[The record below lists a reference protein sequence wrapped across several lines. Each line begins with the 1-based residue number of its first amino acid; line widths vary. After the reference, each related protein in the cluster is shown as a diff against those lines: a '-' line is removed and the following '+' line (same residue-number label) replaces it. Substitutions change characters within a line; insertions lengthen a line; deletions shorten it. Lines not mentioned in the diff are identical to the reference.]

1 MLKHNILK
9 VSTVTPKLEV
19 GRPLVNVIEIE
30 KYLKTTNSSLVVFP
44 ELSLTG
50 YTCGDL
56 FYQDLLIKESLKAL
70 ELLLKVDFKGIA
82 VVGMPIDV
90 DGVLYNCAVVFTG
103 KKILGVVPKYYL
115 PNTSDFYEKRW
126 FNSGSDVS
134 FDKIMLLNQEVPFGQ
149 ILFKDNDNGIN
160 FAVEICQDMWMPI
173 TPGNL
178 MSLAGAN
185 LILNLSTSSQFL
197 GKEKLRKNIIQ
208 EHSRKNQ
215 GAYIYSSSGSTEST
229 SEIVY
234 SGANIH
240 SVFGNVINE
249 KYFDGTETKS
259 LVSDIDFGHINFQ
272 RRKSSTLKDSLHKF
286 PIKYQE
292 VSVNFLKRDDFYFT
306 NKINKTALIGEDND
320 NNFEEVRSIQ
330 TKALAKRLNHINQP
344 KIILGIS
351 GGLDS
356 SLALLVAVDTFKFL
370 NRDLKDII
378 AISMPGLATS
388 ERTMKNAK
396 KLSCGLGVTFKEIDI
411 KDETLLHF
419 NKIKQ
424 DKDNQDI
431 TYENTQARIRTMTLM
446 NIANKENGIVL
457 GTGSLSEIALGFM
470 TYNADQMSMYAINS
484 GLPKTLVRRQFSN
497 YKKYF
502 KELSAII
509 DDILSTPVS
518 PELKTDQKTEEFLGS
533 YDLNDYLIYRHL
545 VAGDD
550 EEKMAFMLK
559 NAFEIEDSEAKIYVK
574 RFISRFYGSQF
585 KRQVMPDGPKVIEIG
600 LSPRSD
606 YKMSSDV
613 RKNE

>member
-9 VSTVTPKLEV
+9 VATVTPKLEV
-19 GRPLVNVIEIE
+19 GRPLLNVTEIE
-30 KYLKTTNSSLVVFP
+30 NYLKTTNASLVVFP
-44 ELSLTG
+44 ELAITG

-56 FYQDLLIKESLKAL
+56 FYQETLIKESLKAL
-70 ELLLKVDFKGIA
+70 SFLLKTDFKGIA
-82 VVGMPIDV
+82 VVGMPVDV
-90 DGVLYNCAVVFTG
+90 DGVLYNCAVAFTG
-103 KKILGVVPKYYL
+103 SKILGVVPKYYL
-115 PNTSDFYEKRW
+115 PNTSDFYERRW
-126 FNSGSDVS
+126 FNSGSDVT
-134 FDKIMLLNQEVPFGQ
+134 FDKIKLLNQTIPFGQ
-149 ILFKDNDNGIN
+149 ILFKDNDNRIN
-160 FAVEICQDMWMPI
+160 FAIEICQDMWMPI

-197 GKEKLRKNIIQ
+197 GKEQLRKNIIK

-234 SGANIH
+234 SGANLH
-240 SVFGNVINE
+240 SVLGNVINE
-249 KYFDGTETKS
+249 KYFVGNETRA
-259 LVSDIDFGHINFQ
+259 LVSDIDFGHVNFQ

-286 PIKYQE
+286 EIKYQE
-292 VSVNFLKRDDFYFT
+292 VDVNFLQSKEFSFS
-306 NKINKTALIGEDND
+306 NEINKTALIGEDNKD
-320 NNFEEVRSIQ
+320 NFEEVRNIQ
-330 TKALAKRLNHINQP
+330 IKALAKRLHHINQP
-344 KIILGIS
+344 KIVLGIS

-370 NRDLKDII
+370 KRDLKDII

-396 KLSCGLGVTFKEIDI
+396 RLSQGLGVTFKEIDI
-411 KDETLLHF
+411 KDESLLHF

-424 DKDNQDI
+424 DKDNEDI

-446 NIANKENGIVL
+446 NMANKENGIVL

-470 TYNADQMSMYAINS
+470 TYNADQMSMYAINA
-484 GLPKTLVRRQFSN
+484 GLPKTLVKRQFKN
-497 YKKYF
+497 YKNSF
-502 KELSAII
+502 NEISPII
-509 DDILSTPVS
+509 DDILETPVS
-518 PELKTDQKTEEFLGS
+518 AELKSNQKTEEFLGS

-550 EEKMAFMLK
+550 EEKMVFMLRE
-559 NAFEIEDSEAKIYVK
+559 AFKITDIEAEKYVK

-585 KRQVMPDGPKVIEIG
+585 KRQVMPDGPKVVEIG

-606 YKMSSDV
+606 FKMGSDV